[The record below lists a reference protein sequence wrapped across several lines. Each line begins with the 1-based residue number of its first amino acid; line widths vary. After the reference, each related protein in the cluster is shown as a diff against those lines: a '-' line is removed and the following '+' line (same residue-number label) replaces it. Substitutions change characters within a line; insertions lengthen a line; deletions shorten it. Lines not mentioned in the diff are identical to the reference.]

1 MESLRRPAV
10 YNRVTYPDYKMDFYT
25 SNVYSKRFKDRVLTT
40 RENPLGYILIDL
52 RKNGCCITARQHKV
66 FAETFQDLLPKSPL
80 VSHYDLQ
87 IGKDRHE
94 LKTATGFR
102 VICNM
107 VCPDHVDD
115 NRSNNHHSNLMI
127 ATQYENIIKCGPSKG
142 RKYKCVF
149 ETASGTYQVRIDFKR
164 ILDENDN
171 FFSAG
176 KNFKTEE
183 EAALRYNTILEE
195 SLLTIFGPDLGPKMY
210 DFAYKNVIETPV
222 QEQLILG

>member
-10 YNRVTYPDYKMDFYT
+10 YQGVTYPDYEIDFYT

-40 RENPLGYILIDL
+40 HENRLGYMLINL
-52 RKNGCCITARQHKV
+52 SKNGCVKNTKQHKL
-66 FAETFQDLLPKSPL
+66 FAETFQDLLLKSPL

-107 VCPDHVDD
+107 VCPDHIDD

-142 RKYKCVF
+142 RKYKCIF
-149 ETASGTYQVRIDFKR
+149 ETAFGTYQVRIDFKK
-164 ILDENDN
+164 ILDENAN
-171 FFSAG
+171 FFSAS

-183 EAALRYNTILEE
+183 EAVLRYNTILEE
-195 SLLTIFGPDLGPKMY
+195 SLLTIFGPDLGSKMY

-222 QEQLILG
+222 QEQLILR

>member
-1 MESLRRPAV
+1 MESLRRLAV
-10 YNRVTYPDYKMDFYT
+10 YQGVTYPDYEIDFYT

-40 RENPLGYILIDL
+40 HENRLGYTRMNLSNNGYLI
-52 RKNGCCITARQHKV
+52 NARQHKL

-107 VCPDHVDD
+107 VCPDHIDGD
-115 NRSNNHHSNLMI
+115 PSNNHHSNLMI

-142 RKYKCVF
+142 RKYKCIF
-149 ETASGTYQVRIDFKR
+149 ETASGTYQVRIDFKK

-171 FFSAG
+171 FFSAS

-195 SLLTIFGPDLGPKMY
+195 SLLTIFGPDLGPKVY
-210 DFAYKNVIETPV
+210 DLAYKNVIETPV
-222 QEQLILG
+222 QEQLILR